1 MNIRWIRK
9 NETEFQEIETMKKR
23 IWNQLKKAAVVTV
36 LAGIVGNCM
45 VSASEF
51 STQEEQKVLLKQS
64 AQWTD
69 EKNFQAEV
77 CLELSGLKE
86 LCTEMSKNE
95 SAILEQ
101 QNAQTGQNEQAVET
115 EQPDEE
121 DYINENAQA
130 AEEMQLEENLPSGD
144 EDVYDEDT
152 YDEDVYGEEDTYL
165 EENDQAGENGQAE
178 ENKQPAEE
186 GQGTND
192 GQNPESS
199 HPASDARYFLTAYI
213 SEYFQVDETGL
224 KHDMQ
229 AESVKIQN
237 QKGQETEVTKLTC
250 EVPVKDAE
258 TDTFSLKIPVSLR
271 EEYRISPVSVS
282 YPVCQDELTQKEQTQ
297 EGQTQ
302 NEQIQKE
309 QTTAGAYLW
318 KKTGEDIEV
327 VTVSPSASLQVAEA
341 KTGLTADLQPKE
353 SKVRAGQ
360 QVSYVL
366 TVNNTGELA
375 LENIEVHSSFS
386 MENIKASWEQ
396 QEGFTADGTQGMLS
410 ALQPGE
416 TKKLRMDLQ
425 LTENQSGELIHTVT
439 LKTGHPGKDEEIGCQ
454 TAVKVTAEELKA
466 AFEVEKTADRTQA
479 YPGDTIT
486 YQICIRNTGERTLHS
501 VLSTERFQNAG
512 ILAKFVQK
520 EGVTLSNNG
529 TQALIPQITPG
540 EAFALYATVT
550 IPQYFTSQEL
560 VNEVTV
566 ISDETGSQ
574 IMKSQSNVTLTT
586 NTNTVTATPEPT
598 PVTAQTYSD
607 GYGYASKSAGAYSAA
622 SKPKTGD
629 ETEIALYIVLGI
641 FAFMSGISAF
651 CYNRKKK
658 QH

>member
-1 MNIRWIRK
+1 MNIRWIRIK

-23 IWNQLKKAAVVTV
+23 IWNQLKKAAVLAA
-36 LAGIVGNCM
+36 LAGIVGNC
-45 VSASEF
+45 VASASEF
-51 STQEEQKVLLKQS
+51 SAQEEQKVLLKQS

-86 LCTEMSKNE
+86 LYAEITKSGNII
-95 SAILEQ
+95 SEQ
-101 QNAQTGQNEQAVET
+101 QNAQNGQNEQAVET
-115 EQPDEE
+115 EQLDE
-121 DYINENAQA
+121 DGYMNEKVQA
-130 AEEMQLEENLPSGD
+130 AEEMQLEENVPSGD

-152 YDEDVYGEEDTYL
+152 QDEDIFF
-165 EENDQAGENGQAE
+165 EENNQAGENGQAE
-178 ENKQPAEE
+178 EHKQPEEE

-199 HPASDARYFLTAYI
+199 QQVSDVRYFLTAYI
-213 SEYFQVDETGL
+213 SEYFQVEETGL
-224 KHDMQ
+224 KYDMQ

-237 QKGQETEVTKLTC
+237 QKGQETEITKLTC
-250 EVPVKDAE
+250 EVPVKDAQA
-258 TDTFSLKIPVSLR
+258 DTFSLKIPVSLR

-282 YPVCQDELTQKEQTQ
+282 YPVCQDKLSLKEQTQ
-297 EGQTQ
+297 E
-302 NEQIQKE
+302 
-309 QTTAGAYLW
+309 APGAYFW
-318 KKTGEDIEV
+318 KKAEDNAQV
-327 VTVSPSASLQVAEA
+327 LAVSDAAFLQVAEA
-341 KTGLTADLQPKE
+341 KAGIEAELQPEVDKTR
-353 SKVRAGQ
+353 SGQ
-360 QVSYVL
+360 KISYVL
-366 TVNNTGELA
+366 TVSNTGELS
-375 LENIEVHSSFS
+375 LENIEVRSSFS

-396 QEGFTADGTQGMLS
+396 MDGFVADSAQGVITV
-410 ALQPGE
+410 LQPGE
-416 TKKLRMDLQ
+416 TKKLRMNLQ
-425 LTENQSGELIHTVT
+425 LTENQSGALIHTVT
-439 LKTGHPGKDEEIGCQ
+439 LKTGYPGKDEEISCQ
-454 TAVKVTAEELKA
+454 TDAQVAVEELKA

-529 TQALIPQITPG
+529 TQALIPQIAPG

-566 ISDETGSQ
+566 ISDETGSR

-586 NTNTVTATPEPT
+586 NTNTATVTPEPT
-598 PVTAQTYSD
+598 PVTVQTYSD
-607 GYGYASKSAGAYSAA
+607 GYGYASKSASAYSAA

-641 FAFMSGISAF
+641 FAVMLGISAF
-651 CYNRKKK
+651 YYLRSQKR
-658 QH
+658 H

>member
-1 MNIRWIRK
+1 MIIRWIKIK

-23 IWNQLKKAAVVTV
+23 IWNQLKKVAVLAA
-36 LAGIVGNCM
+36 LAGIVGNC
-45 VSASEF
+45 VASASEF
-51 STQEEQKVLLKQS
+51 SAQEEQKVLLKQS

-86 LCTEMSKNE
+86 LCTEMSENGN
-95 SAILEQ
+95 AILEQ
-101 QNAQTGQNEQAVET
+101 QNVQTGQNEQAVET

-130 AEEMQLEENLPSGD
+130 AEEMQLEKNTLSDD
-144 EDVYDEDT
+144 EDVYDEDAQ
-152 YDEDVYGEEDTYL
+152 DEDIFL
-165 EENDQAGENGQAE
+165 EENNQAGENGQAE

-186 GQGTND
+186 GQGTSD
-192 GQNPESS
+192 GQNPENSQQ
-199 HPASDARYFLTAYI
+199 ASDVRYFLTAYI

-237 QKGQETEVTKLTC
+237 QKGQETEITKLTC
-250 EVPVKDAE
+250 EVPVKDAQA
-258 TDTFSLKIPVSLR
+258 DTFGLKIPVSLR

-282 YPVCQDELTQKEQTQ
+282 YPVCQDKLSLKEQTQ
-297 EGQTQ
+297 EAT
-302 NEQIQKE
+302 
-309 QTTAGAYLW
+309 GAYFW
-318 KKTGEDIEV
+318 KKAEGKAQV
-327 VTVSPSASLQVAEA
+327 LAVSDAASLQVAEA
-341 KTGLTADLQPKE
+341 KAGIEAELQPEVDKTR
-353 SKVRAGQ
+353 SGQ
-360 QVSYVL
+360 KISYAL
-366 TVNNTGELA
+366 TVSNTGELS
-375 LENIEVHSSFS
+375 LENIEVRSSFS

-396 QEGFTADGTQGMLS
+396 MDGFVADSAQGVIT

-416 TKKLRMDLQ
+416 TKKLRMNLQ

-439 LKTGHPGKDEEIGCQ
+439 LKTGYPGKDEEISCQ
-454 TAVKVTAEELKA
+454 TDAQVAVEELKA
-466 AFEVEKTADRTQA
+466 AFEVDKTADRTQA
-479 YPGDTIT
+479 YPGDMIT

-529 TQALIPQITPG
+529 TQALIPKIAPG

-586 NTNTVTATPEPT
+586 NTNTATVTPEPT
-598 PVTAQTYSD
+598 PVTVQTYSD

-641 FAFMSGISAF
+641 FAVMSGISAF
-651 CYNRKKK
+651 YYLRSQKR
-658 QH
+658 H

>member
-1 MNIRWIRK
+1 MIIRWIKIK

-23 IWNQLKKAAVVTV
+23 IWNQLKKVAVLAA
-36 LAGIVGNCM
+36 LAGIVGNC
-45 VSASEF
+45 VASASEF
-51 STQEEQKVLLKQS
+51 SAQEEQKVLLKQS

-86 LCTEMSKNE
+86 LCTEMSENGN
-95 SAILEQ
+95 AILEQ
-101 QNAQTGQNEQAVET
+101 QNVQTGQNEQAVET

-130 AEEMQLEENLPSGD
+130 AEEMQLEKNTLSDD
-144 EDVYDEDT
+144 EDVQDEDIF
-152 YDEDVYGEEDTYL
+152 L
-165 EENDQAGENGQAE
+165 EENNQAGENGQAE

-186 GQGTND
+186 GQGTSD
-192 GQNPESS
+192 GQNPENSQQ
-199 HPASDARYFLTAYI
+199 ASDVRYFLTAYI

-237 QKGQETEVTKLTC
+237 QKGQETEITKLTC
-250 EVPVKDAE
+250 EVPVKDAQA
-258 TDTFSLKIPVSLR
+258 DTFGLKIPVSLR

-282 YPVCQDELTQKEQTQ
+282 YPVCQDKLSLKEQTQ
-297 EGQTQ
+297 EAT
-302 NEQIQKE
+302 
-309 QTTAGAYLW
+309 GAYFW
-318 KKTGEDIEV
+318 KKAEDNAQV
-327 VTVSPSASLQVAEA
+327 LAVSDAASLQVAEA
-341 KTGLTADLQPKE
+341 KAGIEAELQPEVDKTR
-353 SKVRAGQ
+353 SGQ
-360 QVSYVL
+360 KISYAL
-366 TVNNTGELA
+366 TVSNTGELS
-375 LENIEVHSSFS
+375 LENIEVRSSFS

-396 QEGFTADGTQGMLS
+396 MDGFVADSAQGVIT

-416 TKKLRMDLQ
+416 TKKLRMNLQ

-439 LKTGHPGKDEEIGCQ
+439 LKTGYPGKDEEISCQ
-454 TAVKVTAEELKA
+454 TDAQVAVEELKA
-466 AFEVEKTADRTQA
+466 AFEVDKTADRTQA
-479 YPGDTIT
+479 YPGDMIT

-529 TQALIPQITPG
+529 TQALIPQIAPG

-586 NTNTVTATPEPT
+586 NTNTATVTPEPT
-598 PVTAQTYSD
+598 PVTVQTYSD

-641 FAFMSGISAF
+641 FAVMSGISAF
-651 CYNRKKK
+651 YYLRSQKR
-658 QH
+658 H

>member
-1 MNIRWIRK
+1 MIIRWIKIK

-23 IWNQLKKAAVVTV
+23 IWNQLKKVAVLAA
-36 LAGIVGNCM
+36 LAGIVGNC
-45 VSASEF
+45 VASASEF
-51 STQEEQKVLLKQS
+51 SAQEEQKVLLKQS

-86 LCTEMSKNE
+86 LCTEMSENGN
-95 SAILEQ
+95 AILEQ
-101 QNAQTGQNEQAVET
+101 QNVQTGQNEQAVET

-130 AEEMQLEENLPSGD
+130 AEEMQLEKNTLSDD
-144 EDVYDEDT
+144 EDVYDEDAQ
-152 YDEDVYGEEDTYL
+152 DEDIFL
-165 EENDQAGENGQAE
+165 EENNQAGENGQAE

-186 GQGTND
+186 GQGTSD
-192 GQNPESS
+192 GQNPENSQQ
-199 HPASDARYFLTAYI
+199 ASDVRYFLTAYI

-237 QKGQETEVTKLTC
+237 QKGQETEITKLTC
-250 EVPVKDAE
+250 EVPVKDAQA
-258 TDTFSLKIPVSLR
+258 DTFGLKIPVSLR

-282 YPVCQDELTQKEQTQ
+282 YPVCQDKLSLKEQTQ
-297 EGQTQ
+297 EAT
-302 NEQIQKE
+302 
-309 QTTAGAYLW
+309 GAYFW
-318 KKTGEDIEV
+318 KKAEGKAQV
-327 VTVSPSASLQVAEA
+327 LAVSDAASLQVAEA
-341 KTGLTADLQPKE
+341 KAGIEAELQPEVDKTR
-353 SKVRAGQ
+353 SGQ
-360 QVSYVL
+360 KISYAL
-366 TVNNTGELA
+366 TVSNTGELS
-375 LENIEVHSSFS
+375 LENIEVRSSFS

-396 QEGFTADGTQGMLS
+396 MDGFVADSAQGVIT

-416 TKKLRMDLQ
+416 TKKLRMNLQ

-439 LKTGHPGKDEEIGCQ
+439 LKTGYPGKDEEISCQ
-454 TAVKVTAEELKA
+454 TDAQVAVEELKA
-466 AFEVEKTADRTQA
+466 AFEVDKTADRTQA
-479 YPGDTIT
+479 YPGDMIT

-529 TQALIPQITPG
+529 TQALIPQIAPG

-586 NTNTVTATPEPT
+586 NTNTATVTPEPT
-598 PVTAQTYSD
+598 PVTVQTYSD

-641 FAFMSGISAF
+641 FAVMSGISAF
-651 CYNRKKK
+651 YYLRSQKR
-658 QH
+658 H

>member
-1 MNIRWIRK
+1 
-9 NETEFQEIETMKKR
+9 MKKR
-23 IWNQLKKAAVVTV
+23 IWNQLKKVAVLAA
-36 LAGIVGNCM
+36 LAGIVGNC
-45 VSASEF
+45 VASASEF
-51 STQEEQKVLLKQS
+51 SAQEEQKVLLKQS

-86 LCTEMSKNE
+86 LCTEMSENGN
-95 SAILEQ
+95 AILEQ
-101 QNAQTGQNEQAVET
+101 QNVQTGQNEQAVET

-130 AEEMQLEENLPSGD
+130 AEEMQLEKNTLSDD
-144 EDVYDEDT
+144 EDVYDEDAQ
-152 YDEDVYGEEDTYL
+152 DEDIFL
-165 EENDQAGENGQAE
+165 EENNQAGENGQAE

-186 GQGTND
+186 GQGTSD
-192 GQNPESS
+192 GQNPENSQQ
-199 HPASDARYFLTAYI
+199 ASDVRYFLTAYI

-237 QKGQETEVTKLTC
+237 QKGQETEITKLTC
-250 EVPVKDAE
+250 EVPVKDAQA
-258 TDTFSLKIPVSLR
+258 DTFGLKIPVSLR

-282 YPVCQDELTQKEQTQ
+282 YPVCQDKLSLKEQTQ
-297 EGQTQ
+297 E
-302 NEQIQKE
+302 
-309 QTTAGAYLW
+309 APGAYFW
-318 KKTGEDIEV
+318 KKAEGKAQV
-327 VTVSPSASLQVAEA
+327 LAVSDAASLQVAEA
-341 KTGLTADLQPKE
+341 KAGIEAELQPEVDKTR
-353 SKVRAGQ
+353 SGQ
-360 QVSYVL
+360 KISYAL
-366 TVNNTGELA
+366 TVSNTGELS
-375 LENIEVHSSFS
+375 LENIEVRSSFS

-396 QEGFTADGTQGMLS
+396 MDGFVADSAQGVIT

-416 TKKLRMDLQ
+416 TKKLRMNLQ

-439 LKTGHPGKDEEIGCQ
+439 LKTGYPGKDEEISCQ
-454 TAVKVTAEELKA
+454 TDAQVAVEELKA
-466 AFEVEKTADRTQA
+466 AFEVDKTADRTQA
-479 YPGDTIT
+479 YPGDMIT

-529 TQALIPQITPG
+529 TQALIPQIAPG

-586 NTNTVTATPEPT
+586 NTNTATVTPEPT
-598 PVTAQTYSD
+598 PVTVQTYSD

-641 FAFMSGISAF
+641 FAVMSGISAF
-651 CYNRKKK
+651 YYLRSQKR
-658 QH
+658 H

>member
-1 MNIRWIRK
+1 
-9 NETEFQEIETMKKR
+9 MKKR
-23 IWNQLKKAAVVTV
+23 IWNQLKKAAVLTV
-36 LAGIVGNCM
+36 LSGIVGNCM

-51 STQEEQKVLLKQS
+51 SAQEEQKVLLNQS

-86 LCTEMSKNE
+86 LYTEMSKNGN
-95 SAILEQ
+95 AILEQ

-130 AEEMQLEENLPSGD
+130 AEEMQLEEHLPSGD

-152 YDEDVYGEEDTYL
+152 YDEDVYGEEDIYL
-165 EENDQAGENGQAE
+165 EENNQAGENGQAE

-199 HPASDARYFLTAYI
+199 QQASDVRYFLTAYI
-213 SEYFQVDETGL
+213 SEYFQVDEAGL

-229 AESVKIQN
+229 AESVKILN
-237 QKGQETEVTKLTC
+237 QKGQETEITKLTC

-258 TDTFSLKIPVSLR
+258 ADTFSLKIPVSLR
-271 EEYRISPVSVS
+271 EEYRISPVAVS
-282 YPVCQDELTQKEQTQ
+282 YPVCQDKLSLK
-297 EGQTQ
+297 
-302 NEQIQKE
+302 EQIQE
-309 QTTAGAYLW
+309 APGAYFW
-318 KKTGEDIEV
+318 KKTEENAQV
-327 VTVSPSASLQVAEA
+327 MSVSTSASLQVAEA
-341 KTGLTADLQPKE
+341 KTGIAAELKPEADKT
-353 SKVRAGQ
+353 RAGQ
-360 QVSYVL
+360 KVSYVL
-366 TVNNTGELA
+366 TISNTGELL

-396 QEGFTADGTQGMLS
+396 MDGFVADGAQGKIA

-416 TKKLRMDLQ
+416 TKKLHMNLQ

-454 TAVKVTAEELKA
+454 TAVKVAVDELKA

-529 TQALIPQITPG
+529 TQALIPQIAPG

-586 NTNTVTATPEPT
+586 NTNTVTVTPEPT

-607 GYGYASKSAGAYSAA
+607 GYSYASKSAGAYSAA

-629 ETEIALYIVLGI
+629 ETEIALYIVMGI

>member
-1 MNIRWIRK
+1 MIIRWIKIK

-23 IWNQLKKAAVVTV
+23 IWNQLKKVAVLAA
-36 LAGIVGNCM
+36 LAGIVGNC
-45 VSASEF
+45 VASASEF
-51 STQEEQKVLLKQS
+51 SAQEAQKVLLKQS

-69 EKNFQAEV
+69 EKNVQAEV

-86 LCTEMSKNE
+86 LCTEMSENGN
-95 SAILEQ
+95 AILEQ
-101 QNAQTGQNEQAVET
+101 QNVQTGQNEQAVET

-130 AEEMQLEENLPSGD
+130 AEEMQLEKNTLSDD
-144 EDVYDEDT
+144 EDVYDEDAQ
-152 YDEDVYGEEDTYL
+152 DEDIFL
-165 EENDQAGENGQAE
+165 EENNQAGENGQAE

-186 GQGTND
+186 GQGTSD
-192 GQNPESS
+192 GQNPENSQQ
-199 HPASDARYFLTAYI
+199 ASDVRYFLTAYI

-237 QKGQETEVTKLTC
+237 QKGQETEITKLTC
-250 EVPVKDAE
+250 EVPVKDAQA
-258 TDTFSLKIPVSLR
+258 DTFGLKIPVSLR

-282 YPVCQDELTQKEQTQ
+282 YPVCQDKLSLKEQTQ
-297 EGQTQ
+297 EAT
-302 NEQIQKE
+302 
-309 QTTAGAYLW
+309 GAYFW
-318 KKTGEDIEV
+318 KKAEDNAQV
-327 VTVSPSASLQVAEA
+327 LAVSDAASLQVAEA
-341 KTGLTADLQPKE
+341 KAGIEAELQPEVDKTR
-353 SKVRAGQ
+353 SGQ
-360 QVSYVL
+360 KISYAL
-366 TVNNTGELA
+366 TVSNTGELS
-375 LENIEVHSSFS
+375 LENIEVRSSFS

-396 QEGFTADGTQGMLS
+396 MDGFVADSAQGVIT

-416 TKKLRMDLQ
+416 TKKLRMNLQ

-439 LKTGHPGKDEEIGCQ
+439 LKTGYPGKDEEISCQ
-454 TAVKVTAEELKA
+454 TDAQVAVEELKA
-466 AFEVEKTADRTQA
+466 AFEVDKTADRTQA
-479 YPGDTIT
+479 YPGDMIT

-529 TQALIPQITPG
+529 TQALIPQIAPG

-586 NTNTVTATPEPT
+586 NTNTATVTPEPT
-598 PVTAQTYSD
+598 PVTVQTYSD

-641 FAFMSGISAF
+641 FAVMSGISAF
-651 CYNRKKK
+651 YYLRSQKR
-658 QH
+658 H

>member
-1 MNIRWIRK
+1 MNIRWIRIK

-23 IWNQLKKAAVVTV
+23 IWNQLKKAAVLAA
-36 LAGIVGNCM
+36 LAGIVGNC
-45 VSASEF
+45 VASASEF
-51 STQEEQKVLLKQS
+51 SAQEEQKVLLKQS

-86 LCTEMSKNE
+86 LYAEITKSGNII
-95 SAILEQ
+95 SEQ
-101 QNAQTGQNEQAVET
+101 QNAQIGQNEQAVET
-115 EQPDEE
+115 EQLDE
-121 DYINENAQA
+121 DGYMNEKVQA
-130 AEEMQLEENLPSGD
+130 EEEMQLEENVPSGD

-152 YDEDVYGEEDTYL
+152 HEEDVYGEEDIYL
-165 EENDQAGENGQAE
+165 EENDQVGENGQAE
-178 ENKQPAEE
+178 EHKQPEEE
-186 GQGTND
+186 GRGTSD

-199 HPASDARYFLTAYI
+199 QQASDVRYFLTAYI

-224 KHDMQ
+224 KYDMQ

-237 QKGQETEVTKLTC
+237 QKGQETEITKLTC
-250 EVPVKDAE
+250 EVPVKDAQA
-258 TDTFSLKIPVSLR
+258 DTFSLKIPVSLR

-282 YPVCQDELTQKEQTQ
+282 YPVCQDKLSLKEQTQ
-297 EGQTQ
+297 ETS
-302 NEQIQKE
+302 
-309 QTTAGAYLW
+309 GAYFW
-318 KKTGEDIEV
+318 KKAEDNAQV
-327 VTVSPSASLQVAEA
+327 LAVSDAASLQVAEA
-341 KTGLTADLQPKE
+341 KAGIEAKLQPEVDKTR
-353 SKVRAGQ
+353 SGQ
-360 QVSYVL
+360 KISYVL
-366 TVNNTGELA
+366 TVSNTGELS
-375 LENIEVHSSFS
+375 LENIEVRSSFS

-396 QEGFTADGTQGMLS
+396 IDGFVADSAQGVIT

-416 TKKLRMDLQ
+416 TKKLRMNLQ
-425 LTENQSGELIHTVT
+425 LTENQSGELIHAVT
-439 LKTGHPGKDEEIGCQ
+439 LKTGYPGKDEEISCQ
-454 TAVKVTAEELKA
+454 TDAQVTVEELKA

-529 TQALIPQITPG
+529 TQALIPQIAPG

-566 ISDETGSQ
+566 ISDETGSR

-586 NTNTVTATPEPT
+586 NTNTATVTPEPT
-598 PVTAQTYSD
+598 PVTVQTYSD

-641 FAFMSGISAF
+641 FAVMSGISAF
-651 CYNRKKK
+651 YYLRSQKR
-658 QH
+658 H

>member
-1 MNIRWIRK
+1 MNIRWIRIK

-23 IWNQLKKAAVVTV
+23 IWNQLKKAAVLAA
-36 LAGIVGNCM
+36 LAGIVGNC
-45 VSASEF
+45 VASASEF
-51 STQEEQKVLLKQS
+51 SAQEEQKVLLKQS

-86 LCTEMSKNE
+86 LYAEITKSGNII
-95 SAILEQ
+95 SEQ

-130 AEEMQLEENLPSGD
+130 AEEMQLEENVPSGD

-152 YDEDVYGEEDTYL
+152 QDEDIFF
-165 EENDQAGENGQAE
+165 EENNQTGENGQAE
-178 ENKQPAEE
+178 EHKQPEEE

-199 HPASDARYFLTAYI
+199 QQVSDVRYFLTAYI

-224 KHDMQ
+224 KYDMQ

-237 QKGQETEVTKLTC
+237 QKGQETEITKLTC
-250 EVPVKDAE
+250 EVPVKDAQA
-258 TDTFSLKIPVSLR
+258 DTFSLKIPVSLR

-282 YPVCQDELTQKEQTQ
+282 YPVCQDKLSLKEQTQ
-297 EGQTQ
+297 ETS
-302 NEQIQKE
+302 
-309 QTTAGAYLW
+309 GAYFW
-318 KKTGEDIEV
+318 KKAEDNAQV
-327 VTVSPSASLQVAEA
+327 LAVSDAASLQVAEA
-341 KTGLTADLQPKE
+341 KAGIEAKLQPEVDKTR
-353 SKVRAGQ
+353 SGQ
-360 QVSYVL
+360 KISYVL
-366 TVNNTGELA
+366 TVSNTGELS
-375 LENIEVHSSFS
+375 LENIEVRSSFS

-396 QEGFTADGTQGMLS
+396 MDGFVADSAQGVIT

-416 TKKLRMDLQ
+416 TKKLRMNLQ
-425 LTENQSGELIHTVT
+425 LTENQSGALIHTVT
-439 LKTGHPGKDEEIGCQ
+439 LKTGYPGKDEEISCQ
-454 TAVKVTAEELKA
+454 TDAQVAVEELKA

-529 TQALIPQITPG
+529 TQALIPQIAPG

-566 ISDETGSQ
+566 ISDETGSR

-586 NTNTVTATPEPT
+586 NTNTATVTPEPT
-598 PVTAQTYSD
+598 PVTP
-607 GYGYASKSAGAYSAA
+607 GKYASFRKH
-622 SKPKTGD
+622 
-629 ETEIALYIVLGI
+629 
-641 FAFMSGISAF
+641 SGISSGSVSASF
-651 CYNRKKK
+651 PEGFTAPNNTSASAVPPSIPL
-658 QH
+658 